1 MSHCLKSF
9 QQVLSCHFVG
19 LLVVVISHCLQ
30 LTPARRRLL
39 LSKFASGSKIN
50 QLLSLQLWY
59 LFEYTEF
66 KKVAGKSDQAFVNVL
81 NNVRLGTIDENTE

>member
-1 MSHCLKSF
+1 MSHCLRSF
-9 QQVLSCHFVG
+9 QQVLSCHFAG

-39 LSKFASGSKIN
+39 LSKFASGSKMN

-59 LFEYTEF
+59 LFEHTEL
-66 KKVAGKSDQAFVNVL
+66 KKVAGKSVNVL
-81 NNVRLGTIDENTE
+81 NNVRLGTIDENTA

>member
-1 MSHCLKSF
+1 M
-9 QQVLSCHFVG
+9 
-19 LLVVVISHCLQ
+19 
-30 LTPARRRLL
+30 
-39 LSKFASGSKIN
+39 N

-59 LFEYTEF
+59 LFEYTEL